1 MAKDTHHFKNF
12 EHTLTTA
19 PMQRGAQYAEKKKK
33 SWVSLIIH
41 IIILILLAITGYSMY
56 NDPIVNLVLADEQIT
71 FSQITHFQDTI
82 NNISNL
88 NINIDNIE
96 NLHSI
101 IDTLIF
107 IFYIFF
113 IAIILSLIFTIF
125 ILIFNRTVL
134 KIINLFIMIIMLV
147 ITFGFSIIIKN
158 IASRIA
164 NSMSQYY
171 ITVKPSNVLIEA
183 DAIHNAL
190 ILLSCAVALGII
202 SLFFR
207 NRRTRIS

>member
-71 FSQITHFQDTI
+71 FSQITHFQDTL

-125 ILIFNRTVL
+125 ILI
-134 KIINLFIMIIMLV
+134 
-147 ITFGFSIIIKN
+147 
-158 IASRIA
+158 
-164 NSMSQYY
+164 
-171 ITVKPSNVLIEA
+171 
-183 DAIHNAL
+183 
-190 ILLSCAVALGII
+190 
-202 SLFFR
+202 
-207 NRRTRIS
+207 